1 MNLRLTDAALVWTI
15 LSGATAGM
23 ICACPAAAGSVD
35 QIENPAQVELR
46 QVPPQPQKSPPMSR
60 YRSVMSF

>member
-46 QVPPQPQKSPPMSR
+46 QVRAAATEVPHR
-60 YRSVMSF
+60 CHGIGR